1 MQSEL
6 LKKNL
11 IEIKKKL
18 PSHVN
23 LVAVSKTH
31 PASAVEALYNMGQ
44 RKFGENRVQ
53 ELLEKQEQLPQD
65 IEWHLIG
72 HLQTNKVKF
81 ITPFIALIE
90 SVDSE
95 KLLLEIDRQAA
106 IKHRKIKVLLQIKIA
121 EEDTKSGMD
130 AKLAE
135 ELLEKYQSGIFENIK
150 IVGLMGMATFTDNAD
165 QVRNEFRYLKNLYEK
180 WKDKYQFDTLSMGMS
195 SDYEIAVNFGSTS
208 VRVGSAIFG
217 ERE

>member
-11 IEIKKKL
+11 VEIKKKL

-106 IKHRKIKVLLQIKIA
+106 ISHRKIKVLLQIKIA
-121 EEDTKSGMD
+121 EEDTKSGME

-135 ELLEKYQSGIFENIK
+135 ELLEKYQSGVFENIK

-195 SDYEIAVNFGSTS
+195 GDYEIAVNFGSTS